1 MHGDMGLCIGIW
13 HYGFMHGGGF
23 MHGDM
28 ALWVYEWG
36 YGFMYLDM
44 GLWVYEWGYG
54 FMYMDMGLWVYEWG
68 YRFLCTGI
76 VGSNNSI
83 RLSMYIGL
91 MSRDIFNGYGV
102 NKLGY
107 V

>member
-1 MHGDMGLCIGIW
+1 MYGDVFMYWDMGLLVYAWG
-13 HYGFMHGGGF
+13 YGFMYWG
-23 MHGDM
+23 M

-54 FMYMDMGLWVYEWG
+54 F
-68 YRFLCTGI
+68 LCTGI
-76 VGSNNSI
+76 VRSNNSI
-83 RLSMYIGL
+83 RLTMYIGL